1 MSVSDQSRAK
11 AVLDESAGQG
21 GDSGPRRQRFWRVIG
36 GRAINWRD
44 PLGMA
49 PFLKRNLPRSLLGRA
64 IMIMVSPLILVQIIT
79 AFIFY
84 DRHYDHITDN
94 LARAL
99 ASEVALVTEQM
110 LRDQDPERRAE
121 ILELHESLFRFTL
134 SFQEHVTLPPDNVPR
149 NSYLTNKMRQAL
161 RQRVSFNFTMNTEEV
176 ERDVVV
182 YVQMLDGVLRIQIAR
197 QRLFSSSSA
206 IFVGWMVGSSI
217 VLFAVAMVFMRN
229 QVRPICRLAFAAERF
244 GKGRD
249 TPGFKP
255 EGATEVRQAA
265 GAFIQMRERI
275 KRQIRQRTEMLAGV
289 SHDLRTPLTRMKLS
303 LALMDDGPEVEEL
316 KSDTLEME
324 RMIEG
329 YLAFARGEGSETVRA
344 TPLGKLVGEVAEQA
358 RREVAAKVSKTLD
371 VHIEQEITLPIRRNS
386 LRRCLQNVIGNALRH
401 GENVVIRVATQ
412 DRRALVTVD
421 DDGPGIAAEQ
431 REEVF
436 KPFYRIDSSRN
447 LETGGTGLGLT
458 IARDAVRSQ
467 GGELTLEDS
476 PTGGLRVR
484 ISLPL

>member
-1 MSVSDQSRAK
+1 MTSVSDQTRAK
-11 AVLDESAGQG
+11 QADEDAAGTKAEAG
-21 GDSGPRRQRFWRVIG
+21 GALAPLRRLWRKVD
-36 GRAINWRD
+36 WRD
-44 PLGMA
+44 PFGVA
-49 PFLKRNLPRSLLGRA
+49 PVLKRYLPRSLMGRA
-64 IMIMVSPLILVQIIT
+64 MLIMVSPLILVQIIT
-79 AFIFY
+79 AAIFY

-99 ASEVALVTEQM
+99 ASEVALITEQM
-110 LRDQDPERRAE
+110 LRSEGADERAE
-121 ILELHESLFRFTL
+121 TMELHESFFNFDL
-134 SFQEHVTLPPDNVPR
+134 SFREHETLPPDNVPR
-149 NSYLTNKMRQAL
+149 NSYLTDKMRQAL
-161 RQRVSFNFTMNTEEV
+161 GQRVTFNFTMNTEEV
-176 ERDVVV
+176 ARDVVV
-182 YVQMLDGVLRIQIAR
+182 YVQMLDGVLRVQIAR
-197 QRLFSSSSA
+197 HRLFSSSSA

-229 QVRPICRLAFAAERF
+229 QVRPIRRLAAAAERF

-303 LALMDDGPEVEEL
+303 LALMGDGPEVEEL

-329 YLAFARGEGSETVRA
+329 YLAFARGEGGESVRA
-344 TPLGKLVGEVAEQA
+344 TPLGKLVTEVVEQA
-358 RREVAAKVSKTLD
+358 RREAAAKDGKTVDL
-371 VHIEQEITLPIRRNS
+371 HIEEEITLPLRRNS

-401 GENVVIRVATQ
+401 GDNVMVRVAEQ
-412 DRRALVTVD
+412 ERRALVTID
-421 DDGPGIAAEQ
+421 DDGPGVPADQ
-431 REEVF
+431 REDVF
-436 KPFYRIDSSRN
+436 KPFFRLDSSRN
-447 LETGGTGLGLT
+447 PETGGTGLGLT
-458 IARDAVRSQ
+458 IARDAVRGL
-467 GGELTLEDS
+467 GGELRLEDA
-476 PTGGLRVR
+476 PGGGLRVR

>member
-1 MSVSDQSRAK
+1 MSSLSENNRTETGGQQAEDQAAAAARK
-11 AVLDESAGQG
+11 
-21 GDSGPRRQRFWRVIG
+21 PRFWQRVTW
-36 GRAINWRD
+36 RRVNWRD

-49 PFLKRNLPRSLLGRA
+49 PFLKRYLPRSLMGRA
-64 IMIMVSPLILVQIIT
+64 MLIMVSPLILVQIIT
-79 AFIFY
+79 AAIFY
-84 DRHYDHITDN
+84 DRHYDDITDN

-99 ASEVALVTEQM
+99 ASEVALITEQM
-110 LRDQDPERRAE
+110 LREEDIERRTE
-121 ILELHESLFRFTL
+121 IMELHERLFRFNL
-134 SFQEHVTLPPDNVPR
+134 SFQEHETLPPDTVPR
-149 NSYLTNKMRQAL
+149 QSYLTNKMRQAL
-161 RQRVSFNFTMNTEEV
+161 RARVTFNFTMNTEEV
-176 ERDVVV
+176 ERDVVI
-182 YVQMLDGVLRIQIAR
+182 YVQMLDGVLRVQIAR

-229 QVRPICRLAFAAERF
+229 QVRPIRRLAAAAERF

-303 LALMDDGPEVEEL
+303 LALMGDSPEVEEL

-329 YLAFARGEGSETVRA
+329 YLAFARGEGGETVRA
-344 TPLGKLVGEVAEQA
+344 TPLGKLVTEVVDQA
-358 RREVAAKVSKTLD
+358 RRELPASGAKTLD
-371 VHIEQEITLPIRRNS
+371 LHIEEEITLPLRRNS

-401 GENVVIRVATQ
+401 GENVLVRVAEQ
-412 DRRALVTVD
+412 DKRALITVD
-421 DDGPGIAAEQ
+421 DDGPGVPEDQ

-436 KPFYRIDSSRN
+436 KPFFRLDSSRN
-447 LETGGTGLGLT
+447 PATGGTGLGLT
-458 IARDAVRSQ
+458 IARDAVRGQ
-467 GGELTLEDS
+467 GGELRLEDS
-476 PTGGLRVR
+476 PNGGLRVR

>member
-1 MSVSDQSRAK
+1 MSVGENSQSKEGLAAASGEEGEKQRA
-11 AVLDESAGQG
+11 
-21 GDSGPRRQRFWRVIG
+21 PFWRRWRID
-36 GRAINWRD
+36 WRD
-44 PLGMA
+44 PLGVA

-64 IMIMVSPLILVQIIT
+64 MLIMVSPLILVQIIT

-94 LARAL
+94 LSRAL
-99 ASEVALVTEQM
+99 ASEIALITEQL
-110 LRDQDPERRAE
+110 LREQDPERRAE
-121 ILELHESLFRFTL
+121 IFELNETLFRFDL

-149 NSYLTNKMRQAL
+149 NTYLTNKMRTAL
-161 RQRVSFNFTMNTEEV
+161 HNRVTFNFTMNTEEAD
-176 ERDVVV
+176 RDVVV
-182 YVQMLDGVLRIQIAR
+182 YVQMLDGVLRVQIAR

-217 VLFAVAMVFMRN
+217 ILFAVAMVFMRN
-229 QVRPICRLAFAAERF
+229 QVRPIRRLAAAAERF

-303 LALMDDGPEVEEL
+303 LALMGDGAEVEEL
-316 KSDTLEME
+316 KSDVLEME
-324 RMIEG
+324 RMVEG
-329 YLAFARGEGSETVRA
+329 YLAFARGEGSESVRA
-344 TPLGKLVGEVAEQA
+344 TPLGKLVGEVVEQA
-358 RREVAAKVSKTLD
+358 RREAPARGGKTVDL
-371 VHIEQEITLPIRRNS
+371 HIEEEISLP
-386 LRRCLQNVIGNALRH
+386 LRRSSFRRGLQNVIGNALRH
-401 GENVVIRVATQ
+401 GQNVVVRVARQ
-412 DRRALVTVD
+412 EKRALITID
-421 DDGPGIAAEQ
+421 DDGPGIPEAQ
-431 REEVF
+431 REDVF
-436 KPFYRIDSSRN
+436 KPFFRLDSSRN
-447 LETGGTGLGLT
+447 PETGGTGLGLT

-467 GGELTLEDS
+467 GGELRLEES
-476 PTGGLRVR
+476 PSKGLRVR

>member
-1 MSVSDQSRAK
+1 MSIRQETEAK
-11 AVLDESAGQG
+11 QG
-21 GDSGPRRQRFWRVIG
+21 YSTGKEPEDTPARPKGW
-36 GRAINWRD
+36 RAINWRD

-64 IMIMVSPLILVQIIT
+64 MLIMVSPLILVQIIT
-79 AFIFY
+79 ASIFY

-99 ASEVALVTEQM
+99 ASEVALITEHM
-110 LRDQDPERRAE
+110 LREEDPERRDE
-121 ILELHESLFRFTL
+121 ILRLHESLLRFDL
-134 SFQEHVTLPPDNVPR
+134 SFQQHETLPEDNVPR

-161 RQRVSFNFTMNTEEV
+161 RQRVTFNFSMNTEEV

-182 YVQMLDGVLRIQIAR
+182 YVQMLDGVLRVQIAR

-217 VLFAVAMVFMRN
+217 ILFAVAMVFMRN
-229 QVRPICRLAFAAERF
+229 QVRPIRRLAAAAERF

-303 LALMDDGPEVEEL
+303 LALMGDTPEVEEL
-316 KSDTLEME
+316 KSDVLEME

-329 YLAFARGEGSETVRA
+329 YLAFARGEGGEAVRA
-344 TPLGKLVGEVAEQA
+344 TPLGKLLSDVVEQA
-358 RREVAAKVSKTLD
+358 RRETLSKTGKTIDL
-371 VHIEQEITLPIRRNS
+371 HIEEEIALPLRRNS
-386 LRRCLQNVIGNALRH
+386 FRRCIQNVIGNALRH
-401 GENVVIRVATQ
+401 GDNVAVRLSQQ
-412 DRRALVTVD
+412 DNRALVTID
-421 DDGPGIAAEQ
+421 DDGPGVPEEQ
-431 REEVF
+431 REDVF
-436 KPFYRIDSSRN
+436 KPFFRLDSSRN
-447 LETGGTGLGLT
+447 PETGGTGLGLT
-458 IARDAVRSQ
+458 IARDAVRGQ
-467 GGELTLEDS
+467 GGELRLEDS
-476 PTGGLRVR
+476 PNGGLRVR